1 MNDPEVVVVIP
12 SRYGSTRLPGKPL
25 VTLAGKP
32 MVQHVYERA
41 KRAQTAHQVLVAT
54 DDQRIVDAV
63 KGFGGQARMTRSDH
77 RTGTERIAE
86 VAAHEKGDIFVN
98 VQGD

>member
-1 MNDPEVVVVIP
+1 MSDPEVVVVIP
-12 SRYGSTRLPGKPL
+12 SRYGSTRMPGKPL

-41 KRAQTAHQVLVAT
+41 KRAQTVDQVLVAT

-77 RTGTERIAE
+77 RTGKIGR
-86 VAAHEKGDIFVN
+86 AHV
-98 VQGD
+98 